1 MSDLH
6 SFRPNL
12 VRKLPVTWGFDNQAV
27 GRIDAGVPMIQS
39 TSIRIEV
46 IACSAVSKRDR
57 SATT

>member
-12 VRKLPVTWGFDNQAV
+12 VRNLPVTWGFDNQAV

-46 IACSAVSKRDR
+46 IACSAVSKRD
-57 SATT
+57 

>member
-1 MSDLH
+1 MRNSH
-6 SFRPNL
+6 FTGINT
-12 VRKLPVTWGFDNQAV
+12 VRNLPVTWGFDNQAV